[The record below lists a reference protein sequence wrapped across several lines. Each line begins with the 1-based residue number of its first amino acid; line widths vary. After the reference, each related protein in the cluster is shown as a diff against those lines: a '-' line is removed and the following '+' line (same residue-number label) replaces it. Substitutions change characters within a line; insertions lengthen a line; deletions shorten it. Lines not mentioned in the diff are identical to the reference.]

1 MALQT
6 TLDKLEQKLQ
16 QFGAAATAVGLED
29 HREMLAANRRRTRE
43 GHVAMAK
50 SAGESLPM
58 EDEEMGDILM
68 TGDIQVA
75 KDQPP
80 SAAAA
85 TLGKDL
91 AKLLA
96 AGAIGAGAVVGG
108 QSVVDGPVPVP
119 APVVEAVEQ
128 VVLDDHTA
136 TIRPME

>member
-50 SAGESLPM
+50 AAGESLPM

-68 TGDIQVA
+68 TGDIQVT
-75 KDQPP
+75 KDQP
-80 SAAAA
+80 SSTAKI
-85 TLGKDL
+85 GKDL

-108 QSVVDGPVPVP
+108 QSVVDRPDPVPVP
-119 APVVEAVEQ
+119 VIEAVEP
-128 VVLDDHTA
+128 VALDDHTA

>member
-50 SAGESLPM
+50 AAGESLPM

-68 TGDIQVA
+68 TGDIQVT
-75 KDQPP
+75 KDQP
-80 SAAAA
+80 SSTAKI
-85 TLGKDL
+85 GKDL